1 MNKYK
6 ASLVQCEVVKIPT
19 DLECENCEFKKTIW
33 QSQRGILVVIF
44 AILFAYMWTVMVVA
58 VVKYDVII
66 DMTAI
71 NVVTAALSATVAW
84 YFYSKEKTEQAVVAS
99 KLK

>member
-1 MNKYK
+1 
-6 ASLVQCEVVKIPT
+6 VIEVVKIPT

-33 QSQRGILVVIF
+33 QSQRGVLVVIF
-44 AILFAYMWTVMVVA
+44 AMLFAYMWTVYVIA
-58 VVKYDVII
+58 IVKYGVIL

-71 NVVTAALSATVAW
+71 NVVTAALSIIVGW
-84 YFYSKEKTEQAVVAS
+84 YFYSKEKTEQAVVAA